1 MAEGLNQVTLLG
13 NIGKDPELRDAGSTK
28 VLRFRLATT
37 ERYKEASGDW
47 KDRTEWHTVI
57 VFGSRGEGLSRVLAK
72 GDRVCVVG
80 SLHTSEWQAQ
90 DGSKRQ
96 STEINARSVYL
107 CGGKG
112 GGQERS
118 QEPASQAGGGGD
130 VDPDLGF

>member
-13 NIGKDPELRDAGSTK
+13 NIGKDPELREAGESK
-28 VLRFRLATT
+28 VLRFRMATT
-37 ERYKEASGDW
+37 ERYKQASGDW
-47 KDRTEWHTVI
+47 ADKTEWHTVT
-57 VFGSRGEGLSRVLAK
+57 VFGARAEGLSRVLAK
-72 GDRVCVVG
+72 GDRVCVTG

-96 STEINARSVYL
+96 STEINARGVFL

-112 GGQERS
+112 GNAGQERDRTPP
-118 QEPASQAGGGGD
+118 PAASSD